1 MSDYNAT
8 DLNSILQTLSAFSNQ
23 QSQSQPQS
31 QYQPPP
37 TEPPKNTNT
46 NDDSY
51 EPPDSFPSSHN
62 ESLQN
67 VPIPSQSL
75 TPPSPQTLPRPR
87 PTPPQTQSH
96 SQAQDTSS
104 ITTWPAAL
112 QHVMRAMSQNEDL
125 QRRIRRLIQ
134 RQHDHER
141 QWWQGREALCAKQ
154 RARGEKKK
162 ELDAVLYVSSCS
174 HVGRC

>member
-1 MSDYNAT
+1 
-8 DLNSILQTLSAFSNQ
+8 
-23 QSQSQPQS
+23 
-31 QYQPPP
+31 
-37 TEPPKNTNT
+37 
-46 NDDSY
+46 
-51 EPPDSFPSSHN
+51 
-62 ESLQN
+62 
-67 VPIPSQSL
+67 
-75 TPPSPQTLPRPR
+75 
-87 PTPPQTQSH
+87 
-96 SQAQDTSS
+96 
-104 ITTWPAAL
+104 
-112 QHVMRAMSQNEDL
+112 MRAMSQNEDL